1 MSRSRDEEVV
11 PDRLAA
17 MLDEIDS
24 QRRPAGW
31 IPTQESLLDSRRPA
45 VQADSVS
52 DGRSAGHGGRGG
64 ARLHRRRSGR
74 PARHADTGV
83 DVRPHAPLLQG
94 PAALRHAEIAPR
106 RLAVLAMVFVVL
118 VAGLV
123 LGGRVVL
130 ARASATPQ
138 SVPTSAAVKQ
148 PTSAAT
154 GRASGSS
161 FGTTGP
167 RAAPAAT
174 QVVVQVVGQV
184 RRPGVVSL
192 RSGARVQDAV
202 AAVGGALPSADLTAI
217 NLARVL
223 SDGEQIQVPKPGQ
236 VPSTPPANP
245 GGPGGTGGA
254 AGANGA
260 AAAPSG
266 APVNLNTA
274 DLSALDT
281 LPGVGPVLAQR
292 IFDWRTRNGRFS
304 SVDELGEVSGIGDK
318 MLQRL
323 RPRVTV

>member
-17 MLDEIDS
+17 MLDQIDS

-52 DGRSAGHGGRGG
+52 DGRAGGHGGRRG

-74 PARHADTGV
+74 RARHADTGV

-94 PAALRHAEIAPR
+94 PAALRNAEIAPQ
-106 RLAVLAMVFVVL
+106 RLAVLAMVFVVM

-138 SVPTSAAVKQ
+138 TVPTSAAVKHS
-148 PTSAAT
+148 TSAAT
-154 GRASGSS
+154 SRASGSS
-161 FGTTGP
+161 FGT
-167 RAAPAAT
+167 AAPPVAAAAT

-245 GGPGGTGGA
+245 GSTGGTG
-254 AGANGA
+254 GANGA
-260 AAAPSG
+260 AAAPTG

-274 DLSALDT
+274 DISALDT

>member
-1 MSRSRDEEVV
+1 M
-11 PDRLAA
+11 
-17 MLDEIDS
+17 
-24 QRRPAGW
+24 
-31 IPTQESLLDSRRPA
+31 
-45 VQADSVS
+45 
-52 DGRSAGHGGRGG
+52 
-64 ARLHRRRSGR
+64 
-74 PARHADTGV
+74 
-83 DVRPHAPLLQG
+83 
-94 PAALRHAEIAPR
+94 
-106 RLAVLAMVFVVL
+106 LAMVFVVL